1 MKPSVRSR
9 SQSNWISIDGLSSIE
24 IDWNR
29 THRKN
34 NWIIELLISELL
46 SLSFVKL
53 WLKISNNSIEARAFQ
68 RGTLFPW
75 YLKILFFLP
84 CSPFRPTLLSKFPLA
99 YVVEIHVPLRPQVN
113 YRVPFNK
120 FHFPVDFAAKFPLV
134 VDIPFF
140 LQVKFQKYIF
150 FLGNKMIMFSCS
162 PKPLEILTFVENSF
176 LYFWDHIMHQC
187 LFLPI
192 TWSLFKWFYS
202 PNTIERNPSNCVW
215 FWVWLPNSL

>member
-1 MKPSVRSR
+1 MEDRTFDFRTLKLEFYWKSV
-9 SQSNWISIDGLSSIE
+9 
-24 IDWNR
+24 
-29 THRKN
+29 T
-34 NWIIELLISELL
+34 
-46 SLSFVKL
+46 SLSRLEPSKGVLCSLDPF
-53 WLKISNNSIEARAFQ
+53 
-68 RGTLFPW
+68 
-75 YLKILFFLP
+75 KILFFLP
-84 CSPFRPTLLSKFPLA
+84 CSPFRPTLLSKCPLA